1 MSKKDLIAAW
11 ALPATITLI
20 ATVILLIGDEAA
32 LALRYDRAAIAS
44 GAYLRLISG
53 HFVHL
58 GTAHFLLNIAG
69 LLLVWYLVGAA
80 FSYVRW
86 GLIIASS
93 IAVMDL
99 GFWFLMPELDWYV
112 GLSGLLHGL
121 LAAGITAIW
130 RSRRIEAII
139 IAVLVLAKLGHEAL
153 IGPLPGSEG
162 TAGGDVVT
170 EAHLFGAL
178 GGFAAGL
185 LFSIRVR
192 PEASI

>member
-1 MSKKDLIAAW
+1 MPKKDLITAW
-11 ALPATITLI
+11 VLPATITLI
-20 ATVILLIGDEAA
+20 ATGILLFGEEAS
-32 LALRYDRAAIAS
+32 LALRYDRTAIAS
-44 GAYLRLISG
+44 GEYLRFVSG

-69 LLLVWYLVGAA
+69 LLLVWYLVGSA
-80 FSYVRW
+80 FSTVGW
-86 GLIIASS
+86 GVIIASS
-93 IAVMDL
+93 VAAMNL

-130 RSRRIEAII
+130 RSRRTEAVI

-185 LFSIRVR
+185 VFSIRVR